1 MSHLRGSCTRVLF
14 VVGLCL
20 GFFGLFVGLFVGPG
34 ANSASADQVPSVNYQ
49 PPVSG
54 PVVDGWRP
62 PTGPYGAGNRGV
74 DYATVPGEA
83 VSATGF
89 GVVTFAGSVAGNNWM
104 VIRHLDGRR
113 SSLGPLAA
121 FSVRTG
127 QQVAAGQLIG
137 TAATMAIHWGVREA
151 DVYVDPTTLLPGP
164 KGKLRLT
171 K

>member
-1 MSHLRGSCTRVLF
+1 MSHLRASCTRLLF

-20 GFFGLFVGLFVGPG
+20 GFLGLFVGLFVGPG
-34 ANSASADQVPSVNYQ
+34 ANSASANEPPPVSYQ
-49 PPVSG
+49 PPVPG

-62 PTGPYGAGNRGV
+62 PVGPYGAGNRGV
-74 DYATVPGEA
+74 DYATVPGSGI
-83 VSATGF
+83 SATGS
-89 GVVTFAGSVAGNNWM
+89 GVVTFAGSVGGNKWM
-104 VIRHLDGRR
+104 VIRHLDGLR
-113 SSLGPLAA
+113 SSLGPLAG

-137 TAATMAIHWGVREA
+137 TAATSAIHWGVREA